1 MGRPINSKF
10 FAPASG
16 PSAASAADGLDIKVD
31 FRVGGANKVGHIV
44 KQLGSK
50 KFQVAEIGSSDA
62 LVVCTLT
69 TGTLSVNNTMTITVK
84 SHETN
89 QSYHLT
95 KISGRTATVK
105 KIGTTGVLDGEKVSW
120 DFAAAVDRTSDA
132 TRLSKVEIEQAGN
145 DDVVDGDE
153 DNFTDA
159 G

>member
-1 MGRPINSKF
+1 MGRPINSRF
-10 FAPASG
+10 FAPATG
-16 PSAASAADGLDIKVD
+16 PTAASAADGLDIKVD

-62 LVVCTLT
+62 IVVCTLT
-69 TGTLSVNNTMTITVK
+69 TGNLTVNNTMTITVK

-105 KIGTTGVLDGEKVSW
+105 KISNVGVLDGQKVAW
-120 DFAAAVDRTSDA
+120 DFAAPIDNTSDA
-132 TRLSKVEIEQAGN
+132 TKLSKVEIEQAG
-145 DDVVDGDE
+145 DDDIVNNDE
-153 DNFTDA
+153 DNFTD
-159 G
+159 GG